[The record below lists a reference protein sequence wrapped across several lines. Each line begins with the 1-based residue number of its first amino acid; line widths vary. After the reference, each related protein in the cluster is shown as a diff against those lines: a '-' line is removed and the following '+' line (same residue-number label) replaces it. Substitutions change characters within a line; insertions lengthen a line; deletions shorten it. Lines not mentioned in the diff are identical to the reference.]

1 MSIDIHYKEKDAT
14 RYCSMVSTDT
24 TQDVDWHPP
33 NLTRNWLP
41 TENSAATTI
50 EKDYPW
56 YADIVNY
63 LAADVELDDFTDYN
77 KKRFLREI
85 RRYYWDETYLY
96 KHCSDGVY
104 RRCITTTE
112 VHDILSYC
120 HSSSYGGQFAT
131 FKTVSKFLQAGFWWP
146 TMFRD
151 AHKFIIEMRF
161 LLEKGKISK
170 RNEMPHKFI
179 LEVEVFDY
187 CRLY

>member
-1 MSIDIHYKEKDAT
+1 
-14 RYCSMVSTDT
+14 
-24 TQDVDWHPP
+24 
-33 NLTRNWLP
+33 
-41 TENSAATTI
+41 
-50 EKDYPW
+50 
-56 YADIVNY
+56 
-63 LAADVELDDFTDYN
+63 VELDDFTDYN